1 MVICYKIYS
10 NSKVCFCKPPPAA
23 KLETYTCHKLLV
35 LICYIL
41 YGNSTAYKLYGNS
54 IVCLHSSLHI
64 CYKLYGNS
72 TVWHAVLYSFIG
84 KRYIRYKLYGNSI
97 NYLKLK
103 IVTCRIEMKC
113 RQMTFHYLF
122 TFQSCLCLFL
132 SLSLF
137 LSVFYLPSQ
146 GGWSGG

>member
-10 NSKVCFCKPPPAA
+10 NSKVCFCNPPPAA

-41 YGNSTAYKLYGNS
+41 YGNSTAYKFYGNS

-64 CYKLYGNS
+64 FYKLYGNS

-84 KRYIRYKLYGNSI
+84 KRYTRYKLYGNSI
-97 NYLKLK
+97 NFLKLK

-122 TFQSCLCLFL
+122 TFQSCLCL

-137 LSVFYLPSQ
+137 LSVSACLLSA
-146 GGWSGG
+146 